1 MSTTEFRPD
10 QDAYIRA
17 HSWMAAFAMGA
28 AMLLLWAAGNPHVWT
43 GGIGG
48 FAAIA
53 LRGLYMRS
61 EEMAAVWTLTGTALT
76 GPNERSIA
84 LGDISK
90 VNRMG
95 GYVQV
100 ITKGGEKHL
109 IKYQADPKAVAA
121 ALEEAA
127 Q

>member
-1 MSTTEFRPD
+1 MTATEFRPD
-10 QDAYIRA
+10 QDAYLRA

-28 AMLLLWAAGNPHVWT
+28 AMTLLWVTGNPHVWT

-61 EEMAAVWTLTGTALT
+61 EEMAVVWTLTDTELT
-76 GPNERSIA
+76 GPAGRSIPLA
-84 LGDISK
+84 GIAK

-95 GYVQV
+95 SYVQV
-100 ITKGGEKHL
+100 ITEGGDKHL
-109 IKYQADPKAVAA
+109 IKYQADPKAV
-121 ALEEAA
+121 EAA
-127 Q
+127 ILEAAG